1 MNNRP
6 RIGRDVLMLLI
17 GAAIAAIFAVMV
29 AYPELLANSKENVA
43 RIAANEDKIALL
55 WEAHRLEHEPAI
67 PGGGT
72 AP

>member
-1 MNNRP
+1 
-6 RIGRDVLMLLI
+6 
-17 GAAIAAIFAVMV
+17 MV
-29 AYPELLANSKENVA
+29 AYPELLANSKENAA